1 MKAAI
6 ALRPRERRLALIAAI
21 LIGCWVFVSWVVLPL
36 FDLVGDLRLRVDA
49 HTEWLGALSR
59 LLAQAPDI
67 ERDYRQ
73 YAGYLE
79 TADDEQAPAAFLG
92 ELEALARRSNVQLNL
107 KPRPG
112 KREERLSSRFEVE
125 LDVEGSQQSLMAFLD
140 ELFRLPKLITVE
152 RLRISTAPAKPD
164 LLRAS
169 LVLQKLALH
178 Q

>member
-1 MKAAI
+1 MKGSI
-6 ALRPRERRLALIAAI
+6 TFKPRERRLALIAAI
-21 LIGCWVFVSWVVLPL
+21 LIGCWGFVSWVVLPL
-36 FDLVGDLRLRVDA
+36 GDLVRDLRLRVEA
-49 HTEWLGALSR
+49 HTEWFQALSR

-67 ERDYRQ
+67 ERDYQR

-79 TADDEQAPAAFLG
+79 TADDGQAPAAFLG

-125 LDVEGSQQSLMAFLD
+125 LDVEGPQQSLMAFLD
-140 ELFRLPKLITVE
+140 ELLRIPKLMTIE

-164 LLRAS
+164 LLRAN